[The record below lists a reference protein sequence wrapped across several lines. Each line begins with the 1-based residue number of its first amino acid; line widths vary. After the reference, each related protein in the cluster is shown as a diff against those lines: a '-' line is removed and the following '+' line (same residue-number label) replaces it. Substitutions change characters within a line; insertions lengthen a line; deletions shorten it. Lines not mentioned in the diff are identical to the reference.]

1 LRKGRFTFRNGSIG
15 GEMLSRFTVIFDFP
29 NEKLYLKRNS
39 SFKKKY
45 YYNLSGLTI
54 RATGVRLQT
63 YEISDV
69 RENTNAQRAGLL
81 RGDQIVSINGVAV
94 IDYELNNV
102 NDFLNSKPGKK
113 IRVEVL
119 RNGEKIKKVF
129 VLESQI

>member
-1 LRKGRFTFRNGSIG
+1 
-15 GEMLSRFTVIFDFP
+15 MLSRFTVIFDFP
-29 NEKLYLKRNS
+29 NEKLYLKKNS
-39 SFKKKY
+39 SFKKKF

-54 RATGVRLQT
+54 RATGIRLKT
-63 YEISDV
+63 YEITDV

-81 RGDQIVSINGVAV
+81 RGDEIVSINGVAV